1 METALTLTVDSGE
14 ALHGN
19 LLNAPHCNST
29 SLQMTM
35 PRKKNTK
42 IAQVKDIVALQRE
55 NIYLKMKNQCLHF
68 SRFKVP
74 PLFQVEVSNATYHHL
89 MDKIFKDQ
97 IGRNMEVYV
106 NDMMVKYKPN
116 LMFVI

>member
-1 METALTLTVDSGE
+1 MQV
-14 ALHGN
+14 
-19 LLNAPHCNST
+19 
-29 SLQMTM
+29 LQEEITNMQW
-35 PRKKNTK
+35 R
-42 IAQVKDIVALQRE
+42 QVKDIVALQRE